1 MHGPLLAAERRLSNK
16 VVTFLCDCKQII
28 VYLRSRVCVL
38 LILDFSLHC
47 PNLGEVAIIEALTS
61 LETALAG
68 SVK

>member
-28 VYLRSRVCVL
+28 VYLRSRVCVRR
-38 LILDFSLHC
+38 ILEFSLHC